1 MKRIMSGI
9 AVGAMVLGSI
19 AAFGV
24 TTASAA
30 TTTPTVVLSG
40 GSAVFGISPGTITA
54 TASVA
59 GAVSFTAGGV
69 AITGCTAAPTATVTP
84 FIALCTW
91 TPSAAGPIALGATF
105 TPTDTTDFGP
115 ATAATFNVIVGSPVQ
130 GTTPNPISLYV
141 DTIVAS
147 GSTGV
152 LAPEFGAGCEITS
165 EFIVGQTIV
174 FRVYGNDSALGG
186 AVLTPLN
193 VSTATVTIPG
203 VATPLALAYGNH
215 GGAAF
220 WTAPLKTGT
229 TTGLYDTL
237 GIISYKVTF
246 NTIAVPAV
254 TKKVTAT
261 KLVPLLRNG
270 KHVIKNHKVV
280 MHRVSYTKTVVVTP
294 AVAGGVG
301 SFTSN
306 FNPLS
311 QPTLNAVPAA

>member
-1 MKRIMSGI
+1 MKRIMSGT
-9 AVGAMVLGSI
+9 AVGAMILGSI

-59 GAVSFTAGGV
+59 GAVTFTAGGA
-69 AITGCTAAPTATVTP
+69 AITGCSAAPTATVAP

-91 TPSAAGPIALGATF
+91 TPTAAGATNLGATF
-105 TPTDTTDFGP
+105 TPTDTTDFAT
-115 ATAATFNVIVGSPVQ
+115 ATAATLAVVVGSPVQ
-130 GTTPNPISLYV
+130 GTTPNPISIYV

-147 GSTGV
+147 GATGV

-174 FRVYGNDSALGG
+174 FRVYGNDAALGG

-203 VATPLALAYGNH
+203 VATPLALSYGNH
-215 GGAAF
+215 GGVAF

-229 TTGLYDTL
+229 ATGLYDTL
-237 GIISYKVTF
+237 GIINYKVTF

-254 TKKVTAT
+254 TKKVHAT
-261 KLVPLLRNG
+261 KLVAMLKNG
-270 KHVIKNHKVV
+270 KHVIVNHKVV
-280 MHRVSYTKTVVVTP
+280 MHRVGYTKTVVLTP

-301 SFTSN
+301 SFSSN